1 MHGGG
6 RGIAFFYGTNPGFR
20 GKDRCWGSYMR
31 PFYVIDDFKRLT
43 KIWGIKEYVIDF
55 FKPGAVEIRVNG
67 HIDATHPRKTATGC
81 CLF

>member
-1 MHGGG
+1 
-6 RGIAFFYGTNPGFR
+6 
-20 GKDRCWGSYMR
+20 MR

-81 CLF
+81 RLF